1 MLRFARND
9 TLVSYYLRV
18 WQACDVAEITKQL
31 LVVGDVHAD
40 CSACRELGIDYGTAK
55 NCPKCNVTFR
65 FITSR
70 NTGAL
75 DRNRGATVKR
85 IKDRRPD
92 LTFIDYEDY
101 KEVTGK
107 QSARDFFK

>member
-1 MLRFARND
+1 M
-9 TLVSYYLRV
+9 SYLMRV
-18 WQACDVAEITKQL
+18 WQVCDIDSISKQL
-31 LVVGDVHAD
+31 LVIGDMTGD
-40 CSACRELGIDYGTAK
+40 CSACRELGIDYPSAK
-55 NCPKCNVTFR
+55 VCPKCGVQFR

-75 DRNRGATVKR
+75 DRNRAGTVKR
-85 IKDRRPD
+85 IKDKRPD

-107 QSARDFFK
+107 QSARDFFKS